1 MWPAPLRIHRDVVE
15 VGPMRHLLSWS
26 DWSDCEINELLEFAA
41 YVKNHRTFYN
51 GAMLGRSIAMLF
63 QKTST
68 RTRVSFEAALTEMSG
83 HAIYIDWMSSNFE
96 LTDITFESKYLSRN
110 VSLIVARMKRHEDLA
125 LIAEGSEV
133 PVVNGCC
140 NLFHPCQ
147 SLADM
152 LTIQMDAGKIKGVT
166 LCYVGV
172 HNNVTNSLIEV
183 TAALGVNLVLVT
195 PLANDGAI
203 IDDVIKRGKAA
214 GTLSWE
220 EDLQHAVKNA
230 DYVYTDTWVDMEFFN
245 DPSFAEEKRARLEL
259 MLPYQLNEQSLRGSK
274 ARVMHDMPIH
284 AGYEISRE
292 LVRDPRSIIFQQAE
306 NRLDAQ
312 KAIVL
317 KLLTRTD

>member
-1 MWPAPLRIHRDVVE
+1 MRD
-15 VGPMRHLLSWS
+15 LLSWQG
-26 DWSDCEINELLEFAA
+26 WSDAQIQELVDFGL
-41 YVKNHRTFYN
+41 YVKAHRTYYN

-68 RTRVSFEAALTEMSG
+68 RTRVSFEAAMTEMGG

-96 LTDITFESKYLSRN
+96 LTEIPFESRYLSRN
-110 VSLIVARMKRHEDLA
+110 VSLILARMKKHEDLLA
-125 LIAEGSEV
+125 IAEGSEM

-147 SLADM
+147 SMADM
-152 LTIQMDAGKIKGVT
+152 MTIALDAGTLKGRT

-172 HNNVTNSLIEV
+172 HNNVVNSLIEA

-195 PLANDGAI
+195 PLVNEGAYI
-203 IDDVIKRGKAA
+203 EEVVNRGIARKTLTWEKDIK
-214 GTLSWE
+214 
-220 EDLQHAVKNA
+220 HAVAHA

-245 DPSFAEEKRARLEL
+245 DPAFAKQKQERLEL
-259 MLPYQLNEQSLRGSK
+259 MLPYQLNHDLLKGSK
-274 ARVMHDMPIH
+274 AKVMHDMPIH

-292 LVRDPRSIIFQQAE
+292 LVDDPRSIIFNQAE

-312 KAIVL
+312 KAVIIS
-317 KLLTRTD
+317 LLSRRTV